1 MNPARSFLKW
11 ECRWPLELFAN
22 KIAALVDF
30 ACRPGETVM
39 NPLLKTK
46 SVFLLT
52 LAFVG
57 MTASCMFTKGKE
69 VGERAVRD
77 FHNRFNQE
85 QYHEIYTRADEGFR
99 KAVSESEVTAL
110 FEAVHRKLGTVRNAQ
125 PTSWRVNATTSGTLI
140 NLQYATEF
148 TEGKG
153 TESFVFMVHGNEAL
167 LYNYNINS
175 PTLITK

>member
-1 MNPARSFLKW
+1 MNPA
-11 ECRWPLELFAN
+11 
-22 KIAALVDF
+22 
-30 ACRPGETVM
+30 
-39 NPLLKTK
+39 LKTK
-46 SVFLLT
+46 SGFLLT

-57 MTASCMFTKGKE
+57 MIASSCMFTKGKE
-69 VGERAVRD
+69 VGERAVQD

-85 QYHEIYTRADEGFR
+85 QYHEIYSKADDGFR

-125 PTSWRVNATTSGTLI
+125 PRNWRVNATTSGTLI
-140 NLQYATEF
+140 NLQYETEF